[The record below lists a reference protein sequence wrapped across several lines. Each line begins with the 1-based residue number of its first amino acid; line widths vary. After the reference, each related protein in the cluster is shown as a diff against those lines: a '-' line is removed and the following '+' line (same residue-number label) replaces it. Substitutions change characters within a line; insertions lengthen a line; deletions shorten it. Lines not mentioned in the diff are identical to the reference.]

1 MGGNNASMSRS
12 SFVVSVLILV
22 SLAVG
27 TTACGRLVVP
37 ADVNAPP
44 RSSTQTSQDTSV
56 PARQSR
62 LAVSFDDDDA
72 FASAT
77 AVTVG
82 KGDTVYAL
90 SRRHRV
96 PVRAIIEANGLT
108 PPFHVQVGQR
118 IVLPRPPTH
127 VVATGET
134 LYAVARRYG
143 GNVHEIARQNGLDT
157 PYTIFP
163 GQRLIVPSGM
173 DPAPRKPDRID
184 GAPTGASDTAAQ
196 VAQAPRAPK
205 PAPKSSVV
213 QPPPKRSG
221 KGFLWP
227 VEGPVLSSYGAKSKG
242 LFNDG
247 INIAASRGTPVLAA
261 DTGVVAYAGNELK
274 GFGNLIL
281 VKHANGWVSAYAH
294 LDTITVTRGQTVERG
309 RPIAT
314 VGASGGVSRPQLHF
328 ELRRGRRAVDP
339 IGKLP
344 KRTA

>member
-1 MGGNNASMSRS
+1 MIRAMISRGA
-12 SFVVSVLILV
+12 VLIVCSAAL
-22 SLAVG
+22 LAAAG
-27 TTACGRLVVP
+27 CGRLVVP
-37 ADVNAPP
+37 ADVNSPGPATG
-44 RSSTQTSQDTSV
+44 SGGQDTAQRRV
-56 PARQSR
+56 DIPFGDA
-62 LAVSFDDDDA
+62 A
-72 FASAT
+72 FAAAT

-90 SRRHRV
+90 SRRHGV
-96 PVRAIIEANGLT
+96 PVRAIIEANGLRA
-108 PPFHVQVGQR
+108 PFHLRIGQR

-127 VVATGET
+127 VVAPGET

-143 GNVHEIARQNGLDT
+143 GNVHEIARNNGLDA

-173 DPAPRKPDRID
+173 DPAPRKPAFAS
-184 GAPTGASDTAAQ
+184 GTGVGQASART
-196 VAQAPRAPK
+196 VSAPRAPA
-205 PAPKSSVV
+205 PAPSPAAV
-213 QPPPKRSG
+213 QPPPERSG

-247 INIAASRGTPVLAA
+247 INIAAARGAPVRAA
-261 DTGVVAYAGNELK
+261 DTGVVAYAGNELR

-281 VKHANGWVSAYAH
+281 IKHANGWVSAYAH
-294 LDTITVTRGQTVERG
+294 LDKMAVKRGQTVARG
-309 RPIAT
+309 AVIGT
-314 VGASGGVSRPQLHF
+314 VGSTGGVTRPQLHF

-344 KRTA
+344 KRSA